1 MITEHAVCALPDD
14 HRDWRH
20 LVLRVK
26 RRGNTD
32 RWVIAWGAYY
42 WDGDDWYPS
51 VGNAVEYDETA
62 ALDVAEQLKVQ
73 VDVNGL
79 TAADLLNRSG
89 R

>member
-1 MITEHAVCALPDD
+1 MITEHAICALPDD

-32 RWVIAWGAYY
+32 RWLITWGPYCWNGA
-42 WDGDDWYPS
+42 DWHPS
-51 VGNAVEYDETA
+51 MADAAEYDEA
-62 ALDVAEQLKVQ
+62 GALHLAEQLKFQ

-79 TAADLLNRSG
+79 TAADLLERNPR
-89 R
+89 